1 MKEYFTNINGGLG
14 LDHWSPS
21 SSDMPLAKWITN
33 YGYHTPQ
40 ERDQFLM
47 NYKPRIGNLTNNSSQ
62 RLLCEFRYF
71 KDKKAKIENRDY
83 NEIYKQE
90 LADINKYDPIDEQD
104 KFARDNIDDIAHKII
119 EQIKKLYKEIFK
131 DEKTAAERYVVN
143 KPKELM
149 HDIIGRIDYESNTKF
164 LELKTKPSK
173 CYKRRNKDE
182 YYWKQQELSEDSIF
196 DGYWKQVAF
205 YWKCTGKKPFLG
217 LANETDYLIF
227 DDTHE
232 KMRAD
237 HLEYQYNLMVKKI
250 YRWEQMIIYCKGN
263 LSKLAELTEE
273 PDLNHFFHYKNLTD
287 KQKQTIKQLWG
298 INA

>member
-1 MKEYFTNINGGLG
+1 
-14 LDHWSPS
+14 
-21 SSDMPLAKWITN
+21 
-33 YGYHTPQ
+33 
-40 ERDQFLM
+40 M
-47 NYKPRIGNLTNNSSQ
+47 NQHI
-62 RLLCEFRYF
+62 RLLN
-71 KDKKAKIENRDY
+71 KK
-83 NEIYKQE
+83 
-90 LADINKYDPIDEQD
+90 
-104 KFARDNIDDIAHKII
+104 
-119 EQIKKLYKEIFK
+119 KKLYKEIFK
-131 DEKTAAERYVVN
+131 DEKTAAERYVAASV
-143 KPKELM
+143 KELM

-237 HLEYQYNLMVKKI
+237 HLEYQFNLMTKKI

-263 LSKLAELTEE
+263 LSQLAELTEE

-287 KQKQTIKQLWG
+287 KQRQTIKQLWG

>member
-1 MKEYFTNINGGLG
+1 MIPFG
-14 LDHWSPS
+14 DPS
-21 SSDMPLAKWITN
+21 AS
-33 YGYHTPQ
+33 YQ
-40 ERDQFLM
+40 
-47 NYKPRIGNLTNNSSQ
+47 
-62 RLLCEFRYF
+62 
-71 KDKKAKIENRDY
+71 
-83 NEIYKQE
+83 
-90 LADINKYDPIDEQD
+90 
-104 KFARDNIDDIAHKII
+104 AHKSGID
-119 EQIKKLYKEIFK
+119 QAIKRVLNSGWYVLGTEVEAFEKEFAAFHGK
-131 DEKTAAERYVVN
+131 DFNEGAACYHPMNKSRTSPFLLVAERYVAA
-143 KPKELM
+143 KLKDM
-149 HDIIGRIDYESNTKF
+149 IHDIIGRIDYESNTKF

-182 YYWKQQELSEDSIF
+182 YYWKQQELGEDLIF

-232 KMRAD
+232 KMKAD
-237 HLEYQYNLMVKKI
+237 HLEYQFNLMTKKI

-263 LSKLAELTEE
+263 LSQLAELTEE

-287 KQKQTIKQLWG
+287 KQRQIIKQLWG

>member
-1 MKEYFTNINGGLG
+1 MKEYFSNINGGLG

-21 SSDMPLAKWITN
+21 STDTPLAKWVTY
-33 YGYHTPQ
+33 YGYHTPK
-40 ERDQFLM
+40 ERDGFLF
-47 NYKPRIGNLTNNSSQ
+47 NYKPRVGNLTNNSSQ
-62 RLLCEFRYF
+62 RLLCEYRYF

-90 LADINKYDPIDEQD
+90 LDDINKYGPIDEQD

-149 HDIIGRIDYESNTKF
+149 HDIIGRIDYESNTKS

-173 CYKRRNKDE
+173 CLKRRNKDE

-196 DGYWKQVAF
+196 DGDWKQLAY
-205 YWKCTGKKPFLG
+205 YW
-217 LANETDYLIF
+217 
-227 DDTHE
+227 
-232 KMRAD
+232 
-237 HLEYQYNLMVKKI
+237 
-250 YRWEQMIIYCKGN
+250 
-263 LSKLAELTEE
+263 
-273 PDLNHFFHYKNLTD
+273 
-287 KQKQTIKQLWG
+287 
-298 INA
+298 